1 MLAATAVMAY
11 SQDGS
16 SAYNFLNVTS
26 SSRIYGLGGVN
37 ISAVDDDVMI
47 TDQNPALLGPEMSMQ
62 LGLNYMSYIGGSN
75 FAGVR
80 FAHSAGERAAWSGA
94 VQYFGYGSI
103 KGTDVSGNFTGDFSP
118 KDIAFTGSY
127 SHDITDRLRGGIN
140 VKLLYSGYE
149 QYSALALATDLGINY
164 YDEERDMSLSAVVAN
179 LGGQLK
185 RFSESY
191 DRLPVDVRLGWSKG
205 LNAVP
210 VRLSVTAWNLT
221 RWKLPYYEIG
231 DGTSSA
237 PPELKDSFASNLF
250 RHLVFA
256 AELIPNDRFYIGVG
270 YNYKTRTDMSTYSR
284 NFLSGLSF
292 STGVRVKMFGVGI
305 ALSQPHTGATTF
317 MLNIST
323 NLYEF

>member
-1 MLAATAVMAY
+1 
-11 SQDGS
+11 
-16 SAYNFLNVTS
+16 
-26 SSRIYGLGGVN
+26 
-37 ISAVDDDVMI
+37 
-47 TDQNPALLGPEMSMQ
+47 MQ
-62 LGLNYMSYIGGSN
+62 LGLNYMSYVGGSN

-94 VQYFGYGSI
+94 IQYFGYGSI

-127 SHDITDRLRGGIN
+127 SHDITDRLRGGFNI
-140 VKLLYSGYE
+140 KLLYSGYE

-179 LGGQLK
+179 LGGQIK

-221 RWKLPYYEIG
+221 RWKTAVLRDRRRNIVGASGTEGLVCLQPVQALGLCRRADTQRPVPHRYRVQLQDAHRHEHILPQFPFWAVAHG
-231 DGTSSA
+231 RSQGQDVRSRHSLR
-237 PPELKDSFASNLF
+237 PASH
-250 RHLVFA
+250 RSHD
-256 AELIPNDRFYIGVG
+256 IH
-270 YNYKTRTDMSTYSR
+270 
-284 NFLSGLSF
+284 
-292 STGVRVKMFGVGI
+292 VKHI
-305 ALSQPHTGATTF
+305 NES
-317 MLNIST
+317 I
-323 NLYEF
+323 